1 MANNRELLEYANF
14 TFEDLV
20 DEIVNLKSE
29 IDDLNDEI
37 EKLQEEK

>member
-1 MANNRELLEYANF
+1 MANNRALLEYANF

-29 IDDLNDEI
+29 IVDLNDEI
-37 EKLQEEK
+37 EKLQEEE

>member
-1 MANNRELLEYANF
+1 MASNRELLEFVNY

-29 IDDLNDEI
+29 IVDLNDEI
-37 EKLQEEK
+37 EKLKEE